1 MDHQMQ
7 RGGASDGSPG
17 RPAWGGVARLPT
29 RSPSLDP
36 QGDVVKLNFR
46 SMEAN
51 QSQEP
56 LPRHSLRVDHESLQ
70 QPQND
75 PKRKKGGWI
84 TFPFLGAA
92 MMGLGVATSGALSNL
107 VVYLIKEYNVPSV
120 DAAQISNIVSGC
132 LSLAPVAGA
141 IVADAFFGCYPVVA
155 VSMAFSVLSMVVF
168 TLTASLRGLRPTAC
182 QPGAA
187 GPCEPASAGQ
197 MAALYA
203 GVFLTCVSA
212 AGSRFN
218 QATMGADQFDSAADQ
233 DVLFNWFFIFF
244 YASAVLGSTVIVY
257 VQDTVSW
264 TLGFAVSA
272 AASVVGLAA
281 LLLGTRYY
289 RRPAVR
295 GSPFTGLARVVVA
308 AARKRKLNVA
318 TSAESKFYHERR
330 GDDDGDGDDKARNS
344 DTDITPSDSF
354 SFLNRA
360 ALITDGDTIIP
371 DHGPTTVARPWRV
384 CTVQQVED
392 FKTVLRILPLWS
404 ASISLSIAIGVQIN
418 FTVLQA
424 LAMDRAVGHFTVP
437 AGSMIVGSLM
447 AVVVSLGLLDRVL
460 LPLWRR
466 ITGHDPT
473 PLQRIGAGHAITIVS
488 MVASAVI
495 ERRRLATVHA
505 HGEEGNPAWVSPLSA
520 MWLLLPFAL
529 SGAGEALHFPGQ
541 VTLYYQEFPPSLKNT
556 ATGMVAVIV
565 ALGFYLSTALIGIVR
580 KTTAWLPD
588 NMNASRLENLYWLL
602 AVLVSVNFGYY
613 MLCAKLYKYQNIGK

>member
-1 MDHQMQ
+1 ME
-7 RGGASDGSPG
+7 
-17 RPAWGGVARLPT
+17 
-29 RSPSLDP
+29 
-36 QGDVVKLNFR
+36 
-46 SMEAN
+46 EAN
-51 QSQEP
+51 GSQEQP
-56 LPRHSLRVDHESLQ
+56 VRPRHRIPIGGVDHESLQ
-70 QPQND
+70 QPRE
-75 PKRKKGGWI
+75 RKEGGWI

-92 MMGLGVATSGALSNL
+92 MMGLGVATSGALGNL

-155 VSMAFSVLSMVVF
+155 VSMAFSVLSLVVF
-168 TLTASLRGLRPTAC
+168 TLTASLRGLRPAAC
-182 QPGAA
+182 QLGA
-187 GPCEPASAGQ
+187 GPCEQASAGQ

-203 GVFLTCVSA
+203 GVFLICVSA

-233 DVLFNWFFIFF
+233 DVLFNWFFIFL
-244 YASAVLGSTVIVY
+244 YTSSVLGSTVVVY
-257 VQDTVSW
+257 LQDSVSW
-264 TLGFAVSA
+264 TLGFGVSA
-272 AASVVGLAA
+272 AASVLGLAA
-281 LLLGTRYY
+281 LLLGTPYY

-295 GSPFTGLARVVVA
+295 GSPFTGIARVLVA
-308 AARKRKLNVA
+308 AARKRKVSVP
-318 TSAESKFYHERR
+318 TSEQSKFYQERR
-330 GDDDGDGDDKARNS
+330 GGDGDDKAAAANS
-344 DTDITPSDSF
+344 DTDDIAPSDRF

-360 ALITDGDTIIP
+360 ALVIDGDTITTS
-371 DHGPTTVARPWRV
+371 GGSTVARPWLV

-392 FKTVLRILPLWS
+392 LKTVLRILPLWS
-404 ASISLSIAIGVQIN
+404 AGIFLSVAIGVQIN

-424 LAMDRAVGHFTVP
+424 LAMDRAVGRFSIP
-437 AGSMIVGSLM
+437 AGSMIVGSLI

-466 ITGHDPT
+466 LTLGHEPT
-473 PLQRIGAGHAITIVS
+473 PLQRIGAGHVITVVS
-488 MVASAVI
+488 MAASAVI
-495 ERRRLATVHA
+495 ERRRLATVRT
-505 HGEEGNPAWVSPLSA
+505 HGEEANPAWVSPLSA

-556 ATGMVAVIV
+556 ATGMVAMIV

-580 KTTAWLPD
+580 HATAWLPD

-613 MLCAKLYKYQNIGK
+613 MFCAKMYKYQNVGK

>member
-1 MDHQMQ
+1 
-7 RGGASDGSPG
+7 
-17 RPAWGGVARLPT
+17 
-29 RSPSLDP
+29 
-36 QGDVVKLNFR
+36 
-46 SMEAN
+46 MEPN
-51 QSQEP
+51 ESHEP
-56 LPRHSLRVDHESLQ
+56 LPRHNLGVDHESLQ
-70 QPQND
+70 QPQSD

-92 MMGLGVATSGALSNL
+92 IMGLGVATGGALSNL

-155 VSMAFSVLSMVVF
+155 VSMAFSVLSLVVF
-168 TLTASLRGLRPTAC
+168 TLTASLRSLRPAPC
-182 QPGAA
+182 QLGA

-197 MAALYA
+197 KAALYV

-233 DVLFNWFFIFF
+233 DVLFNWFFIFL
-244 YASAVLGSTVIVY
+244 YTSSVLASTVIVY

-264 TLGFAVSA
+264 TLGFAISA
-272 AASVVGLAA
+272 AASAVGLVA

-308 AARKRKLNVA
+308 AARKRKVNVT
-318 TSAESKFYHERR
+318 TSAESRFYHERR
-330 GDDDGDGDDKARNS
+330 GGDGDDYDKAHNS
-344 DTDITPSDSF
+344 DTDLTPSDSF

-360 ALITDGDTIIP
+360 ALITDGDTVTV
-371 DHGPTTVARPWRV
+371 DGSTVARPWRV

-404 ASISLSIAIGVQIN
+404 ASIFLSIAIGVQIN
-418 FTVLQA
+418 FTILQA
-424 LAMDRAVGHFTVP
+424 LAMDRAVGHFTIP

-466 ITGHDPT
+466 LTAHDPT

-488 MVASAVI
+488 MAASAVI

-541 VTLYYQEFPPSLKNT
+541 VTLYYQEFPPALKNT

-613 MLCAKLYKYQNIGK
+613 MLCAKLYKYQNVGK